1 MPGISE
7 FVSDAPTGEELVAAA
22 MAGDTDAMR
31 VLWERDRRWIAAV
44 LLAHKPSF
52 EDLEDL
58 LQEVAMTFVSRI
70 GTLRD
75 EASFRAWLRTIALNA
90 ARAAGRN
97 GKYRPRGE
105 LPPHDRLPAG
115 DGATDDLSARS
126 EQVRD
131 MLHRVAELPEA
142 YREPLL
148 LRATRGMRSREI
160 AELLD
165 IPPATVDTRIAR
177 ARRMLRE
184 GQHDG
189 GASGGDGRPA
199 TDHRAAAPLSA
210 NTAMKRA
217 KP

>member
-1 MPGISE
+1 MPGSLE
-7 FVSDAPTGEELVAAA
+7 FVSDAPTGGELVAAA
-22 MAGDTDAMR
+22 MAGDTEAMR
-31 VLWERDRRWIAAV
+31 ALWERHRRWVAAV

-58 LQEVAMTFVSRI
+58 LQEVAVTFVSKI

-75 EASFRAWLRTIALNA
+75 EASFRAWLRAIALNA

-105 LPPHDRLPAG
+105 LPPHDRLAG
-115 DGATDDLSARS
+115 DGADDRLALN

-131 MLHRVAELPEA
+131 MLRRVAQLPDA

-148 LRATRGMRSREI
+148 LRAMKGMRSREI

-165 IPPATVDTRIAR
+165 IPSATVDTRIAR
-177 ARRMLRE
+177 ARRMLR
-184 GQHDG
+184 DG
-189 GASGGDGRPA
+189 SQDKAGSARGERSRSGHPLAA
-199 TDHRAAAPLSA
+199 TPSA
-210 NTAMKRA
+210 NAAVKRA